1 MIKISLCSLGSRLFF
16 TRELDDEDCGNVQ
29 WGDSDNFV
37 DDIDECKYVAKQIGD
52 SFRNVSNDIMYLKVV
67 SEWLLV
73 SISIDIQEDNTGHT
87 RLNFVRKVSIIQLHI
102 VKIIY

>member
-1 MIKISLCSLGSRLFF
+1 MIKFSLCSLGSRLFF

-52 SFRNVSNDIMYLKVV
+52 SFRNVSNDM
-67 SEWLLV
+67 WLPKGCIRM
-73 SISIDIQEDNTGHT
+73 STGIYFNRHP
-87 RLNFVRKVSIIQLHI
+87 RGRHRKHASQLC
-102 VKIIY
+102 KKS